1 MIQYGEKKMKIR
13 TGLMMRN
20 VAGSYVVVAAGKE
33 AIDFNGMITLNETG
47 AFLWNKLVEGCTE
60 EELVSSLLE
69 EYDVSFEQAKVSVEN
84 FVKEVKENNLVEE

>member
-1 MIQYGEKKMKIR
+1 MKIR

-47 AFLWNKLVEGCTE
+47 AFFVE
-60 EELVSSLLE
+60 
-69 EYDVSFEQAKVSVEN
+69 
-84 FVKEVKENNLVEE
+84 